1 MNSVP
6 QRLSALTAALL
17 VAGGILILLL
27 AGVRAGQAQE
37 ASDSTGADAGEQV
50 DGGERP
56 FSHHTNIENERLW
69 LAIEQA
75 FHQNDLARLQAL
87 GEQAPAAQA
96 ATFAAMMEA
105 YEAETPS
112 RRAPQAPDA
121 PQVGVNG
128 QACSYASIGDAIAAA
143 ADGDAIYIPSGNTY
157 NEQLGNIGKDLTFVA
172 ALSDCSG
179 PDPAADSGSVRIDG
193 GGQFGGFWGGVAVIN
208 RNHTVTFTHVT
219 LENASANNGG
229 ILYVDPGALL
239 VLDDSD
245 VALGEATTAGGGVRV
260 YSSTLLMKNGSRA
273 YSNVATGG
281 GDGGGIAVYNGVV
294 TMTDGSGVGVAPGG
308 GNYAGDKGGGAYLE
322 SSRLFMDDAS
332 LVNNHAISEG
342 GAVYALG
349 ASLIEM
355 QGDSRMGGEGYAA
368 ANTADYGGG
377 VYLVGN
383 GGLVV
388 SDTGALVDNEA
399 FTVGGGVFAQS
410 GAYVT
415 LRGGDAA
422 VIGNTAD
429 FSGGGLYLT
438 DEDTRLNII
447 YGGGRIVGNYT
458 PGTFAG
464 YGGGGVYVT
473 DGASLYGDQ
482 AVIRDN
488 ETDWYGGGIL
498 VAQNTRPVLTPT
510 EVILLDS
517 DVLSNAATGGGGAG
531 MYVRDEKSRVTV
543 QNSRFIKN
551 ESPDGVGGAIR
562 MGNDS
567 AITLTQGTLISDN
580 LGGYGGGLSL
590 LDGRVSINDVQIL
603 HNIGYTQA
611 GGIHQQGGA
620 VEAIDPDIRRNSGG
634 NFGGGI
640 YHEAGDLYLAAVNQE
655 AHLSHNAAAEGAGLY
670 EMSSSGAAI
679 AAGDGYAFNLN
690 DNYARGSGGAAYIR
704 GHTPLIAHGQIVVSG
719 NQASGFHGGAFYL
732 TDDATVWLAPAGS
745 SPAPQVIGNSAQVD
759 GGAFYAT
766 NGSHIRLEETTV
778 GAPVGPNSAQ
788 NGGGIYAEAGSEISL
803 DGGFVGANRASDD
816 GAGFFLTDSSA
827 AITATWFISN
837 QGTSGGASV
846 GSALWVGRDAT
857 AEVTNSLF
865 SGNNSSAVH
874 VYTDAAYRSNS
885 STYADNTD
893 QPLYVVGSAAGVTLT
908 NNIMWDNA
916 SPALYQ
922 SGAPLTTQCND
933 TQNALSGPGDISA
946 DPQFTAVQG
955 MPYQLAFGSPAMDA
969 CSSGPAEDFAGV
981 SRPQDGDGMPS
992 PGEYDMGAFE
1002 RERLFRVYLPAI
1014 IGP

>member
-1 MNSVP
+1 V
-6 QRLSALTAALL
+6 SALITTMFI
-17 VAGGILILLL
+17 AGATLTLLL
-27 AGVRAGQAQE
+27 AGVRAGEAQE
-37 ASDSTGADAGEQV
+37 AGGQADAAEGEERPLPHHTTIADEQV
-50 DGGERP
+50 
-56 FSHHTNIENERLW
+56 W
-69 LAIEQA
+69 LAIEDALHRDDRDRLATLGAKLPAGRQA
-75 FHQNDLARLQAL
+75 AFAALMDAYEEDTPSSRLP
-87 GEQAPAAQA
+87 GAPAA
-96 ATFAAMMEA
+96 
-105 YEAETPS
+105 
-112 RRAPQAPDA
+112 PD
-121 PQVGVNG
+121 VGRNG
-128 QACSYASIGDAIAAA
+128 QSCSYPTIGDAIAAA
-143 ADGDAIYIPSGNTY
+143 NNGDVIYIPSGNTY
-157 NEQLGNIGKDLTFVA
+157 NERLGDIGKDLAFVA

-179 PDPAADSGSVRIDG
+179 PDPAADSSSVRING
-193 GGQFGGFWGGVAVIN
+193 GGQFGGIWGGVAVIN
-208 RNHTVTFTHVT
+208 RNHIVTFTHVT
-219 LENASANNGG
+219 LEHASANNGG
-229 ILYVDPGALL
+229 ILYVDPGAVL

-245 VALGEATTAGGGVRV
+245 VTLGEATTVGGGVRV

-273 YSNVATGG
+273 YSNVTTGA
-281 GDGGGIAVYNGVV
+281 GDGAGIAVYNGVV
-294 TMTDGSGVGVAPGG
+294 TMTGGSGVGIAPGG
-308 GNYAGDKGGGAYLE
+308 GNYAADKGGGAYLD

-332 LVNNHAISEG
+332 LVNNHAITEG

-355 QGDSRMGGEGYAA
+355 QQDSRIGGDVNAA

-388 SDTGALVDNEA
+388 TDTGALVGNEA

-415 LRGGDAA
+415 LRGGDAT
-422 VIGNTAD
+422 IMSNTAD

-438 DEDTRLNII
+438 DENTRLNII
-447 YGGGRIVGNYT
+447 YGGGRIVGNAT
-458 PGTFAG
+458 PGTFVG

-473 DGASLYGDQ
+473 DGASVYGEQ

-498 VAQNTRPVLTPT
+498 VAQNTRPVVTPT

-517 DVLSNAATGGGGAG
+517 DVLSNVATQGGGAG

-543 QNSRFIKN
+543 QNSRFVNN
-551 ESPDGVGGAIR
+551 ESADGVGGAIR

-567 AITLTQGTLISDN
+567 AVTLTQGTLISDN
-580 LGGYGGGLSL
+580 LGGHGGGLSL

-603 HNIGYTQA
+603 HNIGYTRA
-611 GGIHQQGGA
+611 GGIHQQGGTI
-620 VEAIDPDIRRNSGG
+620 EAIDPDIRYNSGG
-634 NFGGGI
+634 SFGGGI
-640 YHEAGDLYLAAVNQE
+640 YHEAGGLYLAAVNKE
-655 AHLSHNAAAEGAGLY
+655 AHLSHNSAAEGAGLY
-670 EMSSSGAAI
+670 EMSSSGATI
-679 AAGDGYAFNLN
+679 SAGDGYAFNLN
-690 DNYARGSGGAAYIR
+690 DNYARGSGGAAYVR
-704 GHTPLIAHGQIVVSG
+704 GHTPLIAHGQIVVRG
-719 NQASGFHGGAFYL
+719 NHASGFHGGAFYL
-732 TDDATVWLAPAGS
+732 TDDATVWLAPTGS

-759 GGAFYAT
+759 GGAFYAS
-766 NGSHIRLEETTV
+766 NGSHIRLEGTTV

-788 NGGGIYAEAGSEISL
+788 DGGGVYAEAGSEISL

-837 QGTSGGASV
+837 QGTGGGTSV

-874 VYTDAAYRSNS
+874 VYSNAAYHSDS

-893 QPLYVVGSAAGVTLT
+893 QPLYVVSSAAGVTLT

-916 SPALYQ
+916 NPALYQ

-946 DPQFTAVQG
+946 EPQFTAVQG
-955 MPYQLAFGSPAMDA
+955 TPYHLAFGSPAMDA

-981 SRPQDGDGMPS
+981 SRPQDGDGTPS
-992 PGEYDMGAFE
+992 PEEYDMGALE
-1002 RERLFRVYLPAI
+1002 RERVFRVYLPAI
-1014 IGP
+1014 IGPGP